1 MKALLYEAY
10 GGPDVLRLRELQDP
24 SPGPGDVLI
33 RVRAASLG
41 PGDCKLRAGLLQRH
55 FSFSF
60 PKIPGRYGA
69 GEVVALGADVDNIRI
84 GDRVVFAAAHDENG
98 SCAEMIVRPRG
109 KIAPAPLNV
118 TWSEAAAVIHEGV
131 CAVSALGS
139 ANVGSGT
146 RVLVHGAAGA
156 VGGACV
162 QLARHLGAVVT
173 ATCRECNR
181 DYVHALGAHFVIPF
195 DREDF
200 SRTMADQDVVIDTQ
214 GGEVH
219 ERSYRVLKRGGRLVY
234 LNAAPI
240 EDRGAG
246 HGVIVMNA
254 IIEDSHAAL
263 SRVCRLVETGVLKPR
278 VAMVLPLAEGALAHR
293 LVESGAVKR
302 GRMILTME

>member
-10 GGPDVLRLRELQDP
+10 GGPEVLRVAEVPDP
-24 SPGPGDVLI
+24 SPGPGEVLI
-33 RVRAASLG
+33 RVRAASVG

-69 GEVVALGADVDNIRI
+69 GEVVALGADVDAIRI
-84 GDRVVFAAAHDENG
+84 GERVVFAAAHDENG

-219 ERSYRVLKRGGRLVY
+219 ERSYRVLKCGGRLVY

>member
-33 RVRAASLG
+33 RVRAASVG

-55 FSFSF
+55 FSISF

-69 GEVVALGADVDNIRI
+69 GEAMALGADVDDIRI

-139 ANVGSGT
+139 ASVDSGN

-173 ATCRECNR
+173 ATCREGDR
-181 DYVHALGAHFVIPF
+181 DYVHALGAQFVIPF
-195 DREDF
+195 DREDL
-200 SRTMADQDVVIDTQ
+200 SRTVADQDVVIDTQ

-278 VAMVLPLAEGALAHR
+278 VAMALPLSECALAHR
-293 LVESGAVKR
+293 LVENGAVKR
-302 GRMILTME
+302 GRMILTMD

>member
-69 GEVVALGADVDNIRI
+69 GEVVALGADVDDIRI

-109 KIAPAPLNV
+109 KIASAPANV
-118 TWSEAAAVIHEGV
+118 TFPEAAAVIHEGV

-139 ANVGSGT
+139 ANVGAGS
-146 RVLVHGAAGA
+146 RLLVHGAAGA

>member
-1 MKALLYEAY
+1 MKALLYAAY
-10 GGPDVLRLRELQDP
+10 GSPDVLRVAEVEDP
-24 SPGPGDVLI
+24 SPGPGEVLI
-33 RVRAASLG
+33 RVRAASVG
-41 PGDCKLRAGLLQRH
+41 PGDCKLRAGLLQAH
-55 FSFSF
+55 FSISF

-69 GEVVALGADVDNIRI
+69 GEVVALGADVDDIRI

-109 KIAPAPLNV
+109 KIASAPANV
-118 TWSEAAAVIHEGV
+118 TFPEAAAVIHEGV

-139 ANVGSGT
+139 ANVDSGT

-173 ATCRECNR
+173 ATCREGDR
-181 DYVHALGAHFVIPF
+181 DCVHALGAQFVISF

-200 SRTMADQDVVIDTQ
+200 SRTVADQDVVIDTQ

-240 EDRGAG
+240 EDRGAE
-246 HGVIVMNA
+246 HDVIVQNA
-254 IIEDSHAAL
+254 KIEDGHAAL
-263 SRVCRLVETGVLKPR
+263 ALVCRLVETGILKPR
-278 VAMVLPLAEGALAHR
+278 VAMAVPLSEGALAHR
-293 LVESGAVKR
+293 LVENGAVKR
-302 GRMILTME
+302 GRLILTID

>member
-1 MKALLYEAY
+1 M
-10 GGPDVLRLRELQDP
+10 
-24 SPGPGDVLI
+24 
-33 RVRAASLG
+33 RAASVG
-41 PGDCKLRAGLLQRH
+41 PGDCKLRAGLLQAH
-55 FSFSF
+55 FSISF

-69 GEVVALGADVDNIRI
+69 GEVVALGADVDDIRI

-98 SCAEMIVRPRG
+98 SCAAMIVRPRG
-109 KIAPAPLNV
+109 KIASAPANV
-118 TWSEAAAVIHEGV
+118 TFPEAAAVIHEGV

-146 RVLVHGAAGA
+146 HVLVHGAAGA

-173 ATCRECNR
+173 ATCRECDR
-181 DYVHALGAHFVIPF
+181 DYVHALGAQFVIPF

-200 SRTMADQDVVIDTQ
+200 SRTVADQDVVIDTQ

-240 EDRGAG
+240 EDRGAE
-246 HGVIVMNA
+246 HGVIVQNA
-254 IIEDSHAAL
+254 KIEDGHAAL
-263 SRVCRLVETGVLKPR
+263 ARVCRLVETGVLKPR
-278 VAMVLPLAEGALAHR
+278 VAMALPLAEGALAHR
-293 LVESGAVKR
+293 LVENGAVKR
-302 GRMILTME
+302 GRMILTMD